1 MDPEAGRARHLHS
14 LHPELPGSW
23 DHGDQGIMHTEET
36 GLGGGEV
43 VASVTLDPT
52 LTWSRADQ
60 EGP

>member
-1 MDPEAGRARHLHS
+1 
-14 LHPELPGSW
+14 
-23 DHGDQGIMHTEET
+23 MHTEET